1 VNPPYRHLTSWG
13 LSRNAWL
20 LTISTGIMAV
30 SFFGISSVLKILYV
44 LRLGYGLEY
53 VGMFGAMGAV
63 GYMLMSLP
71 SGALG
76 SRLGAQ
82 RIMQLG
88 GMTTILGM
96 AVLPLT
102 EFTGGALRSALPMVS
117 QLVLTGGW
125 AMYSVNMVP
134 ALMAATTVESRS
146 SAYALNSVFRGLG
159 TFIGAIVGGLLPG
172 LFALWLAVEAEAPAA
187 YRYGLWFAAAFCLL
201 GLLPLSLNRAMSQRV
216 HKEDDATRG
225 PFPVGRVALLAA
237 FVYLSHGAWAT
248 SQTFVNAYM
257 DTDLR
262 LSTASIGLI
271 LGIGQFL
278 AMLTPL
284 LAPVLARR
292 NGNGQTLMTVTL
304 GTAVCLLP
312 MALFTHW
319 LPASLGLWGVVA
331 LGAIWMPALQVYQME
346 LVEAQWRSL
355 AYGILSMVMGFTFA
369 SISFA
374 GGYIAAA
381 WGYRSL
387 FGLGVC
393 ISLAGAIFMWGLLR
407 TPRPV
412 APQISGQVDS

>member
-1 VNPPYRHLTSWG
+1 
-13 LSRNAWL
+13 
-20 LTISTGIMAV
+20 MAI

-53 VGMFGAMGAV
+53 VGVFGAMGAV

-76 SRLGAQ
+76 SYLGTQ
-82 RIMQLG
+82 RAMQLG
-88 GMTTILGM
+88 GVTTILGM
-96 AVLPLT
+96 AVLPLA
-102 EFTGGALRSALPMVS
+102 EFTEGTLRDALPIIS
-117 QLVLTGGW
+117 QLVLTAGW

-134 ALMAATTVESRS
+134 ALMAVTTVESRS

-172 LFALWLAVEAEAPAA
+172 IFAAWLAVENEAPAA
-187 YRYGLWFAAAFCLL
+187 FRYGLWFAAAFCLL
-201 GLLPLSLNRAMSQRV
+201 GLLPLSLNRATTQRI
-216 HKEDDATRG
+216 HKEDDTSKG
-225 PFPVGRVALLAA
+225 PFPLGRVALLAA
-237 FVYLSHGAWAT
+237 YVYLSHGAWAT
-248 SQTFVNAYM
+248 SQAFANAYM
-257 DTDLR
+257 DTDLH

-271 LGIGQFL
+271 LGVGQFL

-292 NGNGQTLMTVTL
+292 KGNGRTLMTVTL
-304 GTAVCLLP
+304 CTAVCLLP
-312 MALFTHW
+312 MAISSHW
-319 LPASLGLWGVVA
+319 LPASLGMWGVVA
-331 LGAIWMPALQVYQME
+331 LGAMWMPALQVYQME
-346 LVEAQWRSL
+346 LVTAQWRSL

-374 GGYIAAA
+374 GGYIASA

-387 FGLGVC
+387 FWLGAF

-407 TPRPV
+407 APKQV
-412 APQISGQVDS
+412 ASHDHVSQLGDVGNRGETV